1 MLSVKGRTPEES
13 THEYEESI
21 NILLHIRDLL
31 GVLETNKVSQPS
43 PSDTLG
49 LNLDSLDFII
59 RIGFFILLVTIVPK
73 C

>member
-31 GVLETNKVSQPS
+31 GVLETNNIGKPGPS
-43 PSDTLG
+43 RTLGFNLDTL
-49 LNLDSLDFII
+49 DVID
-59 RIGFFILLVTIVPK
+59 
-73 C
+73 

>member
-1 MLSVKGRTPEES
+1 MLSVRGWTREES
-13 THEYEESI
+13 THKYEESV

-31 GVLETNKVSQPS
+31 GVLETNEIGQPS
-43 PSDTLG
+43 PSNTFG

-59 RIGFFILLVTIVPK
+59 RFRLLILSVTIVPK

>member
-1 MLSVKGRTPEES
+1 MLSVRGWTREES
-13 THEYEESI
+13 THKYEESV

-31 GVLETNKVSQPS
+31 GVLETNEVSQPS
-43 PSDTLG
+43 PSDTFG

-59 RIGFFILLVTIVPK
+59 RLGFFILFVTIVSK